1 MKEIRGKGGI
11 EWKLGRR
18 EAFGRREEVD
28 FLDGMKER
36 LKESHPRIARCNY
49 YCTPGHDS
57 PTCPN
62 GC

>member
-11 EWKLGRR
+11 EWKLGRC
-18 EAFGRREEVD
+18 EEVD

-36 LKESHPRIARCNY
+36 LKDSHPRIARCNY